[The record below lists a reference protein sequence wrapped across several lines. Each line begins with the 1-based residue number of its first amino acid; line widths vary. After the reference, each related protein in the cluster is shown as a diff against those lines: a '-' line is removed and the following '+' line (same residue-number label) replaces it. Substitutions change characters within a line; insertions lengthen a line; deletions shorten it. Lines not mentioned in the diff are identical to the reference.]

1 MRLGVLLL
9 LLQLVLSRPL
19 GFVSVPYL
27 LPMAESAAPN
37 VTCLVEERHY
47 HNNITAIAESIVNSH
62 PYWKDHGVFGFYVRE
77 LKTGYQGGF
86 NAIKLDDEGLG
97 YFQTAS
103 TAKLFMGCAAAYLD
117 YTGEIDLDAS
127 IYDPVTKRNYQ
138 LREITAQMISHSVND
153 YFNVLLR
160 YIGVERV
167 NEVIRSLGAKHTT
180 IFCELLPG
188 SYVNREINIKRYG
201 TTKAPRTTPRD
212 LGLFLELVY
221 NKAFGA
227 ENSEL
232 LMNALLDCIYDSRI
246 PRSIDYAVPVAHKTG
261 SHSYSY
267 NDAGIVLLPDNPYIV
282 VVQGYFIDSSGIPLL
297 RAFSRAVYHLE
308 QKRAELLR
316 GSPLNRLGQVLSY
329 MRERTAAKQ

>member
-1 MRLGVLLL
+1 MRFSVLLL

-19 GFVSVPYL
+19 GIAAVPAL
-27 LPMAESAAPN
+27 LPLAESAAPS
-37 VTCLVEERHY
+37 VLGMIEERQY
-47 HNNITAIAESIVNSH
+47 HNSITAIADSVVNSH

-77 LKTGYQGGF
+77 LKTGYEGGF
-86 NAIKLDDEGLG
+86 NAVKVDNEGLG

-103 TAKLFMGCAAAYLD
+103 TAKLFVGCAVAYLD
-117 YTGEIDLDAS
+117 YIGEIELDSS
-127 IYDPVTKRNYQ
+127 IYDEVTGRTYQ
-138 LREITAQMISHSVND
+138 LREITATMISHSVND

-221 NKAFGA
+221 NEAFGE
-227 ENSEL
+227 ENSKL
-232 LMNALLDCIYDSRI
+232 LMNALLGCIYDSRI

-308 QKRAELLR
+308 QKRAELLC

-329 MRERTAAKQ
+329 MRERTATKQ